1 MSSKDKSIDTPEVKK
16 KSIFTKTLNAVKDF
30 FYKINSSK
38 AIVAVKNTLAYVPK
52 KLTQNLKYDKKKA
65 IWGIVF
71 IIPLLIGFG
80 YFFLIPFITTVVY
93 SFSYVQSLGNNP
105 VTGDF
110 IGITTEG
117 IGFDNYQ
124 YVLNQH
130 TTFKET
136 IVSSFGSTILEVP
149 LILIFSLIIAVV
161 LNSKFKGRALVRA
174 IFFMPVIFNSQ
185 AVDIAMS
192 TGAPLASATEN
203 VTADL
208 FASMFN
214 FSDFLV
220 MANIPLIFVNF
231 LSNAT
236 GSIYNVISYSGV
248 QILIFLS
255 GIQAV
260 PKHLYEAA
268 KMEGATQYEIFWKIT
283 FPMVSPLM
291 LTTAVYTVVDSFLR
305 SNLVNIIGVF
315 ANNKFIDLVN
325 GLGGVTYS
333 GIHAAMSWLFALSS
347 ILLISIVLIGI
358 SRMVFYYDE

>member
-1 MSSKDKSIDTPEVKK
+1 MLFRS
-16 KSIFTKTLNAVKDF
+16 
-30 FYKINSSK
+30 
-38 AIVAVKNTLAYVPK
+38 
-52 KLTQNLKYDKKKA
+52 
-65 IWGIVF
+65 
-71 IIPLLIGFG
+71 LIGFG

-136 IVSSFGSTILEVP
+136 IVSSFGSTIIEVP

-283 FPMVSPLM
+283 FPMVDRKS
-291 LTTAVYTVVDSFLR
+291 VV
-305 SNLVNIIGVF
+305 
-315 ANNKFIDLVN
+315 
-325 GLGGVTYS
+325 
-333 GIHAAMSWLFALSS
+333 
-347 ILLISIVLIGI
+347 
-358 SRMVFYYDE
+358 

>member
-16 KSIFTKTLNAVKDF
+16 KSIFTKALNAVKDF

-136 IVSSFGSTILEVP
+136 IVSSFGSTIIEVP

-231 LSNAT
+231 LSN
-236 GSIYNVISYSGV
+236 
-248 QILIFLS
+248 
-255 GIQAV
+255 
-260 PKHLYEAA
+260 
-268 KMEGATQYEIFWKIT
+268 EIGRASCRER
-283 FPMVSPLM
+283 V
-291 LTTAVYTVVDSFLR
+291 
-305 SNLVNIIGVF
+305 
-315 ANNKFIDLVN
+315 
-325 GLGGVTYS
+325 
-333 GIHAAMSWLFALSS
+333 
-347 ILLISIVLIGI
+347 
-358 SRMVFYYDE
+358 